1 MKILILSVL
10 LLNIFSIISAQ
21 PLKIYCIDVDQG
33 SSTLI
38 VSPANKYILI
48 DAGDYET
55 GYNYGDTVL
64 RLIRNLGITHLD
76 YTLATHYH
84 ADHIGGMPTVI
95 YGLSGSG
102 HNDSILH
109 YCYDRAD
116 TYTTT
121 QYIYYKNAV
130 AGKRRTIGI
139 GETIDLGGGAFMF
152 CVVRNGRTLLGDTVI
167 PSDENDRCIGMVLKY
182 GSFKLSIDGDLA
194 GYNSGGY
201 RDLETKIAPIV
212 RNVNVL
218 IVNHHGSRYSTNNV
232 FLDSLRPQAATISM
246 GVYPP
251 NTYGFPKQE
260 VINRLVNHNT
270 YIYQMNNNST
280 GGTIPSG
287 HGRILNTTAAITV
300 YNTYYTIN
308 GDSYTLNPNGI
319 EQNTPS
325 NIPLSIQ
332 NFQSATV
339 KIYNISGRLILT
351 RLIQRPSEN
360 LLNKPND
367 WCKNLASG
375 IYFLHITAVPSDHQ
389 SPLYARTE
397 KVIVLPY
404 N

>member
-1 MKILILSVL
+1 
-10 LLNIFSIISAQ
+10 
-21 PLKIYCIDVDQG
+21 
-33 SSTLI
+33 
-38 VSPANKYILI
+38 
-48 DAGDYET
+48 
-55 GYNYGDTVL
+55 
-64 RLIRNLGITHLD
+64 LD

-116 TYTTT
+116 TYTTP
-121 QYIYYKNAV
+121 QYISYKNAV

-152 CVVRNGRTLLGDTVI
+152 CVVRNGRTSLGDTVI
-167 PSDENDRCIGMVLKY
+167 PEDENDRCIGMVLKY
-182 GSFKLSIDGDLA
+182 GSFKLNIDGDLA

-212 RNVNVL
+212 RHVNVL
-218 IVNHHGSRYSTNNV
+218 VVNHHGSRYSTNNV

-251 NTYGFPKQE
+251 NTYGFPKQD
-260 VINRLVNHNT
+260 VIDRLVSHNT
-270 YIYQMNNNST
+270 YIYQLNDNPD

-287 HGRILNTTAAITV
+287 HGRILNTTALITV

-308 GDSYTLNPNGI
+308 DDSYSISPNGI
-319 EQNTPS
+319 EQDESPRITFS
-325 NIPLSIQ
+325 AQ
-332 NFQSATV
+332 NFQSATI
-339 KIYNISGRLILT
+339 KLYNISGRLIRT
-351 RLIQRPSEN
+351 RLIQRPTDNILKSSKDWFNN
-360 LLNKPND
+360 LSP
-367 WCKNLASG
+367 G
-375 IYFLHITAVPSDHQ
+375 VYFLYITGTPFDRQ
-389 SPLYARTE
+389 SS
-397 KVIVLPY
+397 VIQSVQKIVILPR